1 MTDKASWRGGG
12 RGRAMH
18 RPADPGHIAI
28 EVSQIAATPDE
39 PAERAAA
46 LLEPLHRLLPFDGA
60 WLALRDEKRR
70 GHRSLVSTGWDRRT
84 AAYLDGPVLVDEIEQ
99 LGMTRS
105 HTPLRVADFPLP
117 ASELRSWAECLLPA
131 GFREGLGMCLFA
143 ADGRHLGFL
152 GLFTGRPTVPSDAA
166 RDLLAALGPAL
177 AQAIDPLRSAAVAAQ
192 MVHSA
197 TAGAI
202 LTRSGGVLAL
212 PGLPGHAALRP
223 SSPVLAA
230 AREMLDGPQTSF
242 LLPAPA
248 EPGGYLRVTGLE
260 VPEDRLPHLSAIV
273 VLSPCG
279 DLQGL
284 TRRELE
290 VLGLVIAGWHNTQAA
305 QRLAVTQR
313 TIATHIEH
321 ILTKLDA
328 DTRALAAVRAQ
339 RRGLYIPPAL
349 LARTQEHP
357 RSPRKAPLRRS
368 PRLLDQASPS
378 ARGAFGTAASPR
390 S

>member
-1 MTDKASWRGGG
+1 MD
-12 RGRAMH
+12 
-18 RPADPGHIAI
+18 RPADAGNIAI
-28 EVSQIAATPDE
+28 KVSQIAAAPDG
-39 PAERAAA
+39 PAERAKA
-46 LLEPLHRLLPFDGA
+46 LLEPLHQLLPFDGA

-70 GHRSLVSTGWDRRT
+70 GHHSLVSTGWDRRT

-99 LGMTRS
+99 LGMTQS
-105 HTPLRVADFPLP
+105 HTPLRVADFPSP
-117 ASELRSWAECLLPA
+117 ACELRTWAECLLPA

-152 GLFTGRPTVPSDAA
+152 GLFTSSPSVPSDAA

-177 AQAIDPLRSAAVAAQ
+177 AHAIDPLRSAAVAAQ
-192 MVHSA
+192 MVHAA
-197 TAGAI
+197 TAAVI
-202 LTRSGGVLAL
+202 LTRSEAVLAL
-212 PGLPGHAALRP
+212 PGLPDHAALRP
-223 SSPVLAA
+223 GSPVLAA
-230 AREMLDGPQTSF
+230 ARGMLDGPQTSF

-248 EPGGYLRVTGLE
+248 DGGYLRVTVLD
-260 VPEDRLPHLSAIV
+260 VPDDAPHHLSAIV

-279 DLQGL
+279 DLDGL

-290 VLGLVIAGWHNTQAA
+290 VLGLLIAGWRNTQAA

-349 LARTQEHP
+349 LN
-357 RSPRKAPLRRS
+357 APFS
-368 PRLLDQASPS
+368 
-378 ARGAFGTAASPR
+378 T
-390 S
+390 